1 MPINV
6 SKQNKKLS
14 NGKVGI
20 FWIINLKY
28 KRSNKSIYL
37 GSDKKVRKIVGEEI
51 GNKKKLS
58 DDRLRNEIIDICYD
72 KLYNM
77 VRKEDNLYNI
87 KIRFEDLI

>member
-14 NGKVGI
+14 NGKIGI

-37 GSDKKVRKIVGEEI
+37 GSDKKVREIVNKELGS
-51 GNKKKLS
+51 KKKLS
-58 DDRLRNEIIDICYD
+58 EDRLKNEIIDICYD

-87 KIRFEDLI
+87 SIRFEDLI